1 MKEDKNIEKNKKMY
15 MIIMIISIIVIICI
29 GILLIRN
36 IIVHSQRT
44 KLEEEIKAEK
54 DEYNSQINEY
64 IGEEIKGNQ
73 VISMI
78 EKITKMNEENADK
91 ENYFISI
98 EVENIDEIDEED
110 KKELE
115 KACQE
120 CSFIN
125 GKGENDKENVK
136 TASIEMRNIRL
147 KIHSAKQYKIE
158 ASYNN
163 DIIYKIKITEL

>member
-1 MKEDKNIEKNKKMY
+1 MNEDINIKKQKKMY
-15 MIIMIISIIVIICI
+15 IILMTIAILVIICI
-29 GILLIRN
+29 AALLVRN
-36 IIVHSQRT
+36 AIVHSKRA
-44 KLEEEIKAEK
+44 KIEEEIKAEK
-54 DEYNSQINEY
+54 DKYNSQINEY

>member
-1 MKEDKNIEKNKKMY
+1 MEKEINIKKQKRIYIALMTVATLVILC
-15 MIIMIISIIVIICI
+15 IIA
-29 GILLIRN
+29 LLVRN
-36 IIVHSQRT
+36 TIVHSERA

-54 DEYNSQINEY
+54 DKYNSQIKEY

-78 EKITKMNEENADK
+78 EKITKMNEENADR

-98 EVENIDEIDEED
+98 EIENIDKIDEED

-120 CSFIN
+120 CSFID
-125 GKGENDKENVK
+125 GKGENNKENVK
-136 TASIEMRNIRL
+136 SASIEMRNIRL
-147 KIHSAKQYKIE
+147 KIHSAKKYRIE

-163 DIIYKIKITEL
+163 ELIYKIKITEL